1 MQGKNPHIVYKF
13 FHDPAHGWLEV
24 PLSELLDLEIADKI
38 STYSYKSEL
47 RGMAYLE
54 EDCDLTVFLNAIGY
68 YGDNRAFFEATV
80 PECDVHGKSPRCEAL
95 RPEGEPGPME
105 RGSPDESSRN

>member
-68 YGDNRAFFEATV
+68 YGDSRAFFENHVDHEYLPHANSGRI
-80 PECDVHGKSPRCEAL
+80 PHYIRNCE
-95 RPEGEPGPME
+95 
-105 RGSPDESSRN
+105 SY